1 MMDWK
6 DLCFSYS
13 GVCAELSVNGPGFG
27 GTADTQIKLRVP
39 GAPGIAPDLA
49 VKWNFGGMNV
59 FGRGVSLSLQIGR
72 AHV

>member
-39 GAPGIAPDLA
+39 GAPGTGGEMEFRRHERVRPRRFALA
-49 VKWNFGGMNV
+49 AIF
-59 FGRGVSLSLQIGR
+59 
-72 AHV
+72 